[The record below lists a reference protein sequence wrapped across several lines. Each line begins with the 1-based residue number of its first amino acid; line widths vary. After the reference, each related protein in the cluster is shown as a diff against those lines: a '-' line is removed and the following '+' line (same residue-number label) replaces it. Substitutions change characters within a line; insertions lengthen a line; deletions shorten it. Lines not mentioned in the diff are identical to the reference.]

1 MRPDF
6 YSIVDVLG
14 IVYFIVFYLIANS
27 IARKNESN
35 LLYKKYFV
43 KGFYY
48 KMIGSLGFY
57 IIYAFYYRG
66 GDSCTYFINGVIF
79 NEYMLFQDFADGVR
93 VIFSNITGV
102 ENLPSWIS
110 YQSDYVYGEGYILR
124 DTKALLVSR
133 ISSLISI
140 PCFNSYLV
148 TCMAFGFLSYLAIFK
163 LFTLFC
169 RFYPTRIEG
178 LSFSFLKTPSFIFWG
193 SSVNKD
199 TICVAMLC
207 VLFYS
212 FYKLFIEFKLYPK
225 YVLALTISTY
235 LIFSI
240 KSYIVVATI
249 PGLLMFALVNYQ
261 NKVFTGGMR
270 NLFAPIMIV
279 VAAVTFFL
287 LYQSLSQTFTE
298 FSEESLA
305 EKAEGFKSD
314 HLNIQDKA
322 GGSGYSLGDDMEYT
336 PSAILRK
343 SPLALVISLFGPFP
357 WQVRNIVMLLSSIES
372 TYLFYLFLMVLFR
385 TKGIAILRNAG
396 TDPVLLFC
404 LSFTVILG
412 VSIGLTSFNYG
423 ALVRFKIPILP
434 FFITFLMVM
443 LPPDKH
449 KLARR

>member
-14 IVYFIVFYLIANS
+14 IVYFIIFYLIANS

-35 LLYKKYFV
+35 PLYKKYFV

-66 GDSCTYFINGVIF
+66 GDSCTYFVNGVVF
-79 NEYMLFQDFADGVR
+79 NEYMLFQDFADGIR

-102 ENLPSWIS
+102 DNLPSWIS
-110 YQSDYVYGEGYILR
+110 NQSIYVYGEGYILR
-124 DTKALLVSR
+124 DTKALLVAR
-133 ISSLISI
+133 ISSLVSLF
-140 PCFNSYLV
+140 CFNSYLV
-148 TCMAFGFLSYLAIFK
+148 TCMAFGFFSYLAIFK

-169 RFYPTRIEG
+169 RFYPNRIEG
-178 LSFSFLKTPSFIFWG
+178 LSFAFLKIPSFVFWG
-193 SSVNKD
+193 SNVNKD

-212 FYKLFIEFKLYPK
+212 FHKLFIEFKLYPK
-225 YVLALTISTY
+225 YFLALAISTY
-235 LIFSI
+235 LVFSI
-240 KSYIVVATI
+240 KSYIVVAAM
-249 PGLLMFALVNYQ
+249 PGLIMFALVNYQ
-261 NKVFTGGMR
+261 NKVITGGLR
-270 NLFAPIMIV
+270 NLFAPIMIF

-322 GGSGYSLGDDMEYT
+322 GGSGYSLGDDMDYT
-336 PSAILRK
+336 PSSILKK
-343 SPLALVISLFGPFP
+343 SPLALVIALFGPFP
-357 WQVRNIVMLLSSIES
+357 WQVRNAVMLLSSMES
-372 TYLFYLFLMVLFR
+372 TYLFYLFLMVLLESRVVGFFR
-385 TKGIAILRNAG
+385 KAS

-404 LSFTVILG
+404 LSFTIILG

-434 FFITFLMVM
+434 FFATFLMVM
-443 LPPDKH
+443 LPPDK
-449 KLARR
+449 AVRTR

>member
-1 MRPDF
+1 MRPNF

-14 IVYFIVFYLIANS
+14 IVYFIIFYLIANS
-27 IARKNESN
+27 IARKNDSN
-35 LLYKKYFV
+35 PLYKKYFV

-66 GDSCTYFINGVIF
+66 GDSCTYFINGVVF
-79 NEYMLFQDFADGVR
+79 NEYMLFQDFADGLR

-102 ENLPSWIS
+102 NDLPSWIS
-110 YQSDYVYGEGYILR
+110 NQSIYVYGEGYILR
-124 DTKALLVSR
+124 DTKALLVVR
-133 ISSLISI
+133 ISSLISMF
-140 PCFNSYLV
+140 CLNSYLI

-169 RFYPTRIEG
+169 RFYPNRIEG
-178 LSFSFLKTPSFIFWG
+178 LSFSFLKVPSFVFWG

-225 YVLALTISTY
+225 YFLAFAISAY

-240 KSYIVVATI
+240 KSYIVIAAL

-261 NKVFTGGMR
+261 NKVITGGLR
-270 NLFAPIMIV
+270 SLFAPIMIV
-279 VAAVTFFL
+279 IAAGTFLL

-305 EKAEGFKSD
+305 EKAEGFRSD
-314 HLNIQDKA
+314 HMNIQDKA
-322 GGSGYSLGDDMEYT
+322 GGSGYSLGDDLDYT
-336 PSAILRK
+336 PSSILRK

-357 WQVRNIVMLLSSIES
+357 WQIRNAVMLMSSIES
-372 TYLFYLFLMVLFR
+372 TYLFYMFILVLINSQGIGIFR
-385 TKGIAILRNAG
+385 KVS
-396 TDPVLLFC
+396 TDPIMLFC
-404 LSFTVILG
+404 VSFTIILG

-434 FFITFLMVM
+434 FFVTFLTVM
-443 LPPDKH
+443 LPPDKTV
-449 KLARR
+449 RSR

>member
-1 MRPDF
+1 VRPNF

-14 IVYFIVFYLIANS
+14 IVYFIIFYLIANS
-27 IARKNESN
+27 IARKNDSN
-35 LLYKKYFV
+35 PLYKKYFV

-66 GDSCTYFINGVIF
+66 GDSCTYFINGVVF
-79 NEYMLFQDFADGVR
+79 NEYMLFQDFADGLR

-102 ENLPSWIS
+102 NDLPSWIS
-110 YQSDYVYGEGYILR
+110 NQSIYVYGEGYILR
-124 DTKALLVSR
+124 DTKALLVVR
-133 ISSLISI
+133 ISSLISMF
-140 PCFNSYLV
+140 CLNSYLI

-169 RFYPTRIEG
+169 RFYPNRIEG
-178 LSFSFLKTPSFIFWG
+178 LSFSFLKVPSFVFWG

-225 YVLALTISTY
+225 YFLAFAISAY

-240 KSYIVVATI
+240 KSYIVIAAL

-261 NKVFTGGMR
+261 NKVITGGLR
-270 NLFAPIMIV
+270 SLFAPIMIV
-279 VAAVTFFL
+279 IAAGTFLL

-305 EKAEGFKSD
+305 EKAEGFRSD
-314 HLNIQDKA
+314 HMNIQDKA
-322 GGSGYSLGDDMEYT
+322 GGSGYSLGDDLDYT
-336 PSAILRK
+336 PSSILRK

-357 WQVRNIVMLLSSIES
+357 WQIRNAVMLMSSIES
-372 TYLFYLFLMVLFR
+372 TYLFYMFILVLINSQGIGIFR
-385 TKGIAILRNAG
+385 KVS
-396 TDPVLLFC
+396 TDPIMLFC
-404 LSFTVILG
+404 VSFTIILG

-434 FFITFLMVM
+434 FFVTFLTVM
-443 LPPDKH
+443 LPPDKTV
-449 KLARR
+449 RSR

>member
-1 MRPDF
+1 VRPNF

-14 IVYFIVFYLIANS
+14 IVYFIIFYLIANS
-27 IARKNESN
+27 IARKNDSN
-35 LLYKKYFV
+35 PLYKKYFV

-66 GDSCTYFINGVIF
+66 GDSCTYFINGVVF
-79 NEYMLFQDFADGVR
+79 NEYMLFQDFADGLR

-102 ENLPSWIS
+102 NDLPSWIS
-110 YQSDYVYGEGYILR
+110 NQSIYVYGEGYILR
-124 DTKALLVSR
+124 DTKALLVVR
-133 ISSLISI
+133 ISSLISMF
-140 PCFNSYLV
+140 CLNSYLI

-169 RFYPTRIEG
+169 RFYPNRIEG
-178 LSFSFLKTPSFIFWG
+178 LSFSFLKVPSFVFWG

-225 YVLALTISTY
+225 YFLAFAISAY

-240 KSYIVVATI
+240 KSYIVIAAL

-261 NKVFTGGMR
+261 NKVITGGLR
-270 NLFAPIMIV
+270 SLFAPIMIV
-279 VAAVTFFL
+279 IAAGTFLL

-305 EKAEGFKSD
+305 EKAEGFRSD

-322 GGSGYSLGDDMEYT
+322 GGSGYSLGDDLDYT
-336 PSAILRK
+336 PSSILRK

-357 WQVRNIVMLLSSIES
+357 WQIRNAVMLMSSIES
-372 TYLFYLFLMVLFR
+372 TYLFYMFILVLINSQGIGIFR
-385 TKGIAILRNAG
+385 KVS
-396 TDPVLLFC
+396 TDPIMLFC
-404 LSFTVILG
+404 VSFTIILG

-434 FFITFLMVM
+434 FFVTFLTVM
-443 LPPDKH
+443 LPPDKTV
-449 KLARR
+449 RSR

>member
-1 MRPDF
+1 MRPNF

-14 IVYFIVFYLIANS
+14 IVYFIIFYLIANS
-27 IARKNESN
+27 IARKNDSN
-35 LLYKKYFV
+35 PLYKKYFV

-66 GDSCTYFINGVIF
+66 GDSCTYFINGVVF
-79 NEYMLFQDFADGVR
+79 NEYMLFQDFADGLR

-102 ENLPSWIS
+102 NDLTSWIS
-110 YQSDYVYGEGYILR
+110 NPSVYVYGEGYILR
-124 DTKALLVSR
+124 DTKALLVVR
-133 ISSLISI
+133 ISSLISMF
-140 PCFNSYLV
+140 CLNSYLI

-169 RFYPTRIEG
+169 RFYPSRIDG
-178 LSFSFLKTPSFIFWG
+178 LSFAFLKIPSFIFWG

-212 FYKLFIEFKLYPK
+212 FYKLFVEFKIYPK
-225 YVLALTISTY
+225 YIITLLISTY
-235 LIFSI
+235 LVFNI
-240 KSYIVVATI
+240 KSYIVVAAL

-261 NKVFTGGMR
+261 NKVITGGLR
-270 NLFAPIMIV
+270 SLFAPIMIV
-279 VAAVTFFL
+279 IAAGTFLL

-305 EKAEGFKSD
+305 EKAEGFRSD

-322 GGSGYSLGDDMEYT
+322 GGSGYSLGDDLDYT
-336 PSAILRK
+336 PSSILRK

-357 WQVRNIVMLLSSIES
+357 WQIRNAVMLMSSIES
-372 TYLFYLFLMVLFR
+372 TYLFYMFLLVLFNSQ
-385 TKGIAILRNAG
+385 GIGIFRKVS
-396 TDPVLLFC
+396 TDPIMLFC
-404 LSFTVILG
+404 VSFTIILG

-434 FFITFLMVM
+434 FFVTFLTVM
-443 LPPDKH
+443 LPPDKTVRT
-449 KLARR
+449 K